1 MTIEELISEAELHLQ
16 KREIDEALS
25 KFQKAFEVLP
35 KEAHLASQIGVCY
48 FHLNKHKESLDF
60 MNLAVNLQ
68 PDYSY
73 RYSSRAYILAA
84 NNQLDAAIS
93 DYEMCVKLDPED
105 AVAHN
110 NLGLLQEQKGWK
122 KQAETNFNKADELE
136 GILKERGIETVQEID
151 EPEVEKKSNSE
162 RSDVISELQ
171 KETPAP
177 PQSVLHVMKEVFT
190 DKKTFKEFI
199 KFVKSGFK
207 IPDNE

>member
-122 KQAETNFNKADELE
+122 KQAESNFNKADKLE
-136 GILKERGIETVQEID
+136 GILKERGIEPAKEID
-151 EPEVEKKSNSE
+151 KAEIEVKPKLKEEASE
-162 RSDVISELQ
+162 NP
-171 KETPAP
+171 K
-177 PQSVLHVMKEVFT
+177 SVLHIMKEVFT

-199 KFVKSGFK
+199 SFVKSGFK
-207 IPDNE
+207 IPEDE